1 MKDFILPGGKGRK
14 AAIQLVMDT
23 VLKLDATV
31 FWKVEISES
40 KRTRSD
46 AQNAYL
52 WAVANKMISDATG
65 YEPEEVH
72 EYLCGQH
79 FGWKDKRVPKTP
91 RNPDGVESVPR
102 RTTTRNEQGKRDVL
116 KTKEFSDYVDFVQRF
131 AAKKLGLFIP
141 DPDPAAVI
149 NREKAA

>member
-40 KRTRSD
+40 KRIRTDS
-46 AQNAYL
+46 QNAYL
-52 WAVANKMISDATG
+52 WAVPNKMISDVTG
-65 YEPEEVH
+65 YEVLEVH

-79 FGWKDKRVPKTP
+79 WGWKDKRVPKTP
-91 RNPDGVESVPR
+91 RNPKGVESVPV
-102 RTTTRNEQGKRDVL
+102 RTTTRNEQGKRSVL
-116 KTKEFSDYVDFVQRF
+116 TTVQFADYVDFVQRF
-131 AAKKLGLFIP
+131 AAQKLGLVVP
-141 DPDPAAVI
+141 DPDPSLTVH
-149 NREKAA
+149 REKAA